1 MSKKYHKIVNID
13 FFASL
18 SGRYIEP
25 VFLSLYL
32 LYLIINHKIT
42 DFKPL
47 LYFIILLLHGLI
59 MSLFTGYD
67 VGKTFQQ
74 TLLLFITVFAY
85 IQIYKKCT
93 VEYVF
98 SVYLKFAFLISF
110 LGLIQYGV
118 YSLFE
123 VNIFPYT
130 LDLFNTQNES
140 RLHSVL
146 LEAGNVATFLA
157 PSICYI
163 FVSKTYFLENK
174 SKSIIILLAF
184 FFTYTSISVIA
195 VILALFFRFY
205 DRLRKFRVFFY
216 CLVIAIIVS
225 LYSYD
230 YKGHT
235 YNENSNVSD
244 RAISKISE
252 SVNTIW
258 YLTSAQV
265 SPHNF
270 EGLNVSTYAQLTNYW
285 VAFNAPYRLVGTGI
299 GTHAQNYEHLYRSN
313 YPAYGQNKDDAYSLF
328 GRLFSEF
335 GYVGLLLYLVFLIRC
350 FNKDNIISLCCFNF
364 IICNL
369 LRGGFYTLYCVALF
383 HLLYYRCSKS
393 IALNPQKIYKN
404 KSSEND

>member
-1 MSKKYHKIVNID
+1 MRKKDHKIVNID
-13 FFASL
+13 FLASL

-25 VFLSLYL
+25 VFLGLYL
-32 LYLIINHKIT
+32 LYLIINHKIS

-59 MSLFTGYD
+59 MSVFTGYD
-67 VGKTFQQ
+67 VSKTFQQ
-74 TLLLFITVFAY
+74 TILLFITVFTY
-85 IQIYKKCT
+85 LQIYKKCT
-93 VEYVF
+93 AEYVF
-98 SVYLKFAFLISF
+98 SVYLKFAFWISV

-118 YSLFE
+118 YSLCE

-130 LDLFNTQNES
+130 LDLFNTQNEG

-163 FVSKTYFLENK
+163 FVSKTYFFDNK
-174 SKSIIILLAF
+174 FKSIIILLAF
-184 FFTYTSISVIA
+184 VLTYTSISVIA
-195 VILALFFRFY
+195 IILALFFRFY
-205 DRLRKFRVFFY
+205 NRLRKFRVFFY
-216 CLVIAIIVS
+216 CFIIAIIVS

-230 YKGHT
+230 YAGHT
-235 YNENSNVSD
+235 YNDNLNMSD

-252 SVNTIW
+252 SVYTMQ
-258 YLTSAQV
+258 YFTSAHV
-265 SPHNF
+265 SPHDF

-328 GRLFSEF
+328 CRLFSEF

-350 FNKDNIISLCCFNF
+350 FNKDSIISLCCFNF

-383 HLLYYRCSKS
+383 HLLYYRCSK
-393 IALNPQKIYKN
+393 IAVLNQKKLCN
-404 KSSEND
+404 NNSLNNE